1 MILKLYNILKFIYS
15 HPFNLENKL
24 SGVLIFIKWQI
35 NCLLN
40 PYPIIY
46 QFTENA
52 KLIVCK
58 GLTGATGNLY
68 CGLME
73 YNEMGFLL
81 HFLRPADTFVDI
93 GANVGSYTI
102 LASSQVKANSI
113 SIEPIQDTY
122 KTLMDNVLINK
133 VEQNVKAFNIGL
145 GSEISKIHFT
155 KSLDT
160 INHVA
165 TKEEID
171 TIEVQIDTLD
181 NLLMN
186 EQCPSLIKI
195 DVEGYENEV
204 INGAEKT
211 LENQSLKAIIIELNG
226 SGSRYGYDDENIH
239 LKLLQYGFK
248 PYCYNPKGKELKA
261 LKTFG
266 NHNTLYLRD
275 VNFIEERIKSS
286 KRIKVGVKEYL
297 V

>member
-1 MILKLYNILKFIYS
+1 MFRLFRALKFIFI
-15 HPFNLENKL
+15 HPFNSDNKINA
-24 SGVLIFIKWQI
+24 LINFFKWQLS
-35 NCLLN
+35 CLLN

-46 QFTENA
+46 NFTENS
-52 KLIVCK
+52 KLIITK
-58 GLTGATGNLY
+58 GLAGATGNLY

-113 SIEPIQDTY
+113 SIEPLQDTF
-122 KTLMDNVLINK
+122 KKLIDNILINK
-133 VEQNVKAFNIGL
+133 VEKNVKACNIGL

-171 TIEVQIDTLD
+171 TIEVKIDTLD

-248 PYCYNPKGKELKA
+248 PYCYNPKVKELKA

>member
-1 MILKLYNILKFIYS
+1 MFRLFRALKFIFI
-15 HPFNLENKL
+15 HPFNSDNK
-24 SGVLIFIKWQI
+24 INAIINFFKWQLS
-35 NCLLN
+35 CLLN

-46 QFTENA
+46 DFTENS
-52 KLIVCK
+52 KLIITK
-58 GLTGATGNLY
+58 GLAGATGNLY

-81 HFLRPADTFVDI
+81 HFLKPADTFVDI
-93 GANVGSYTI
+93 GANIGSYTI

-113 SIEPIQDTY
+113 SIEPLQETFKKLI
-122 KTLMDNVLINK
+122 DNILINK

-145 GSEISKIHFT
+145 GSEIGKIHFT
-155 KSLDT
+155 QSLDT

-171 TIEVQIDTLD
+171 TIEVKIDTLD

-204 INGAEKT
+204 INGAEKI

>member
-1 MILKLYNILKFIYS
+1 MFRLFRALKFIFI
-15 HPFNLENKL
+15 HPFNSDNK
-24 SGVLIFIKWQI
+24 INAIINFFKWQLS
-35 NCLLN
+35 CLLN

-46 QFTENA
+46 NFTENS
-52 KLIVCK
+52 KLIITK
-58 GLTGATGNLY
+58 GLAGATGNLY

-81 HFLRPADTFVDI
+81 HFLKPADTFVDI
-93 GANVGSYTI
+93 GANIGSYTI

-113 SIEPIQDTY
+113 SIEPLQETFKKLI
-122 KTLMDNVLINK
+122 DNILINK

-145 GSEISKIHFT
+145 GSEIGKIHFT
-155 KSLDT
+155 QSLDT

-171 TIEVQIDTLD
+171 TIEVKIDTLD

-195 DVEGYENEV
+195 DVGGYENEV

-226 SGSRYGYDDENIH
+226 SGSSYGYDDENIH

>member
-1 MILKLYNILKFIYS
+1 MILKLYSILKFIYS
-15 HPFNLENKL
+15 HPFNSVNKL
-24 SGVLIFIKWQI
+24 NGVLIFIKWQI

-40 PYPIIY
+40 PYLIIY

-52 KLIVCK
+52 KLIVGK

-81 HFLRPADTFVDI
+81 HFLRRADTFVDI

-171 TIEVQIDTLD
+171 TIEVKIDTLD

-211 LENQSLKAIIIELNG
+211 LGNQSLKAIIIELNG

-286 KRIKVGVKEYL
+286 KRIKVGVKKYL

>member
-1 MILKLYNILKFIYS
+1 MFRLFRALKFIFI
-15 HPFNLENKL
+15 HPFNSDNK
-24 SGVLIFIKWQI
+24 INAIINFFKWQLS
-35 NCLLN
+35 CLLN

-46 QFTENA
+46 NFTENS
-52 KLIVCK
+52 KLIITK
-58 GLTGATGNLY
+58 GLAGATGNLY

-81 HFLRPADTFVDI
+81 HFLKPADTFVDI
-93 GANVGSYTI
+93 GANIGSYTI

-113 SIEPIQDTY
+113 SIEPLQETFKKLI
-122 KTLMDNVLINK
+122 DNILINK

-145 GSEISKIHFT
+145 GSEIGKIHFT
-155 KSLDT
+155 QSLDT

-171 TIEVQIDTLD
+171 TIEVKIDTLD

-204 INGAEKT
+204 INGAEKI

-286 KRIKVGVKEYL
+286 KRIKVGVNEYL

>member
-1 MILKLYNILKFIYS
+1 MILYNILKYIYS
-15 HPFNLENKL
+15 HPFNSENKI
-24 SGVLIFIKWQI
+24 SGVLNFFKWQI
-35 NCLLN
+35 NCFLN

-46 QFTENA
+46 QYTENA

-73 YNEMGFLL
+73 FNDMAFLL
-81 HFLRPADTFVDI
+81 HFLRRTDLFIDI
-93 GANVGSYTI
+93 GANIGAYTL
-102 LASSQVKANSI
+102 LASSEIKANSI
-113 SIEPIQDTY
+113 SIEPLEDTFLI
-122 KTLMDNVLINK
+122 LMDNIYINNI
-133 VEQNVKAFNIGL
+133 QDNVKAYNIGL
-145 GSEISKIHFT
+145 GSKISKTHFT

-171 TIEVQIDTLD
+171 TIEVKIDTLD

-204 INGAEKT
+204 INGAKKT

-248 PYCYNPKGKELKA
+248 PYCYNPNGKELKA

>member
-1 MILKLYNILKFIYS
+1 MFRLFRALKFIFI
-15 HPFNLENKL
+15 HPFNSDNKINA
-24 SGVLIFIKWQI
+24 LINFFKWQLS
-35 NCLLN
+35 CLLN

-46 QFTENA
+46 NFTENS
-52 KLIVCK
+52 KLIITK
-58 GLTGATGNLY
+58 GLAGATGNLY

-113 SIEPIQDTY
+113 SIEPLQDTF
-122 KTLMDNVLINK
+122 KKLIDNILINK
-133 VEQNVKAFNIGL
+133 VEKNVKACNIGL

-171 TIEVQIDTLD
+171 TIEVKIDTLD

-204 INGAEKT
+204 INGEEKT
-211 LENQSLKAIIIELNG
+211 L
-226 SGSRYGYDDENIH
+226 
-239 LKLLQYGFK
+239 
-248 PYCYNPKGKELKA
+248 
-261 LKTFG
+261 
-266 NHNTLYLRD
+266 
-275 VNFIEERIKSS
+275 
-286 KRIKVGVKEYL
+286 
-297 V
+297 

>member
-1 MILKLYNILKFIYS
+1 
-15 HPFNLENKL
+15 
-24 SGVLIFIKWQI
+24 
-35 NCLLN
+35 
-40 PYPIIY
+40 
-46 QFTENA
+46 
-52 KLIVCK
+52 
-58 GLTGATGNLY
+58 
-68 CGLME
+68 
-73 YNEMGFLL
+73 
-81 HFLRPADTFVDI
+81 
-93 GANVGSYTI
+93 
-102 LASSQVKANSI
+102 
-113 SIEPIQDTY
+113 
-122 KTLMDNVLINK
+122 MDNVLINK

-171 TIEVQIDTLD
+171 TIEVKIDTLD

-195 DVEGYENEV
+195 DVEGYENQV

-261 LKTFG
+261 LETFG

>member
-1 MILKLYNILKFIYS
+1 MFRLFRALKFIFI
-15 HPFNLENKL
+15 HPFNSDNK
-24 SGVLIFIKWQI
+24 INAIINFFKWQLS
-35 NCLLN
+35 CLLN

-46 QFTENA
+46 QFTENT

-81 HFLRPADTFVDI
+81 HFLRRADTFVDI
-93 GANVGSYTI
+93 GANIGSYTI

-113 SIEPIQDTY
+113 SIEPLQETFKKLI
-122 KTLMDNVLINK
+122 DNILINK

-145 GSEISKIHFT
+145 GSEIGKIHFT
-155 KSLDT
+155 QSLDT

-171 TIEVQIDTLD
+171 TIEVKIDTLD

>member
-1 MILKLYNILKFIYS
+1 MFRLFRVLKFIFI
-15 HPFNLENKL
+15 HPFNSDNK
-24 SGVLIFIKWQI
+24 INAIINFFKWQLS
-35 NCLLN
+35 CLLN

-46 QFTENA
+46 NFTENS
-52 KLIVCK
+52 KLIITK
-58 GLTGATGNLY
+58 GLAGATGNLY

-81 HFLRPADTFVDI
+81 HFLKPADTFVDI
-93 GANVGSYTI
+93 GANIGSYTI

-113 SIEPIQDTY
+113 SIEPLQETFKKLI
-122 KTLMDNVLINK
+122 DNILINK

-145 GSEISKIHFT
+145 GSEIGKIHFT
-155 KSLDT
+155 QSLDT

-171 TIEVQIDTLD
+171 TIEVKIDTLD

-248 PYCYNPKGKELKA
+248 PYCYNPKGKQLKA

>member
-1 MILKLYNILKFIYS
+1 MFRLFRALKFIFI
-15 HPFNLENKL
+15 HPFNSDNK
-24 SGVLIFIKWQI
+24 INAIINFFKWQLS
-35 NCLLN
+35 CLLN

-46 QFTENA
+46 NFTENS
-52 KLIVCK
+52 KLIITK
-58 GLTGATGNLY
+58 GLAGATGNLY

-81 HFLRPADTFVDI
+81 HFLKPADTFVDI
-93 GANVGSYTI
+93 GANIGSYTI

-113 SIEPIQDTY
+113 SIEPLQETFKKLI
-122 KTLMDNVLINK
+122 DNILINK

-145 GSEISKIHFT
+145 GSEIGKIHFT
-155 KSLDT
+155 QSLDT

-171 TIEVQIDTLD
+171 TIEVKIDTLD

-248 PYCYNPKGKELKA
+248 PYCYNPKGKQLKA

>member
-1 MILKLYNILKFIYS
+1 MPK
-15 HPFNLENKL
+15 PENPLNVSL
-24 SGVLIFIKWQI
+24 SLWFGIFKWQI
-35 NCLLN
+35 NCFLN

-46 QFTENA
+46 QYTENA
-52 KLIVCK
+52 KLIVRK

-73 YNEMGFLL
+73 FNDMAFLL
-81 HFLRPADTFVDI
+81 HFLRRTDLFIDI
-93 GANVGSYTI
+93 GANIGAYTL
-102 LASSQVKANSI
+102 LASSEIKANSI
-113 SIEPIQDTY
+113 SIEPLEDTFLI
-122 KTLMDNVLINK
+122 LMDNIYINNI
-133 VEQNVKAFNIGL
+133 QDNVKAYNIGL
-145 GSEISKIHFT
+145 GSKISKTHFT

-165 TKEEID
+165 TKNERN

-181 NLLMN
+181 NILIN
-186 EQCPSLIKI
+186 EQCPALIKI

-204 INGAEKT
+204 INGASKT
-211 LENQSLKAIIIELNG
+211 LENNKLKAIIIELNG
-226 SGSRYGYDDENIH
+226 SGSRYGFDDENIH

-248 PYCYNPKGKELKA
+248 PYCYNPKVKELKA
-261 LKTFG
+261 LKTFV

-275 VNFIEERIKSS
+275 VNFVEERIKNS

>member
-1 MILKLYNILKFIYS
+1 MFRLFRALKFIII
-15 HPFNLENKL
+15 HPFNSDNK
-24 SGVLIFIKWQI
+24 INAIINFFKWQLS
-35 NCLLN
+35 CLLN

-46 QFTENA
+46 NFTENS
-52 KLIVCK
+52 KLIITK
-58 GLTGATGNLY
+58 GLAGATGNLY

-81 HFLRPADTFVDI
+81 HFLKPADTFVDI
-93 GANVGSYTI
+93 GANIGSYTI

-113 SIEPIQDTY
+113 SIEPLQETFKKLI
-122 KTLMDNVLINK
+122 DNILINK

-145 GSEISKIHFT
+145 GSEIGKIHFT
-155 KSLDT
+155 QSLDT

-171 TIEVQIDTLD
+171 TIEVKIDTLD

>member
-1 MILKLYNILKFIYS
+1 MKYIYS
-15 HPFNLENKL
+15 HPFNSENKIG
-24 SGVLIFIKWQI
+24 GVLNFFKWQI
-35 NCLLN
+35 NCFLN

-46 QFTENA
+46 QYTENA
-52 KLIVCK
+52 KLIVRK

-73 YNEMGFLL
+73 FNDMAFLL
-81 HFLRPADTFVDI
+81 HFLRRTDLFIDI
-93 GANVGSYTI
+93 GANIGAYTL
-102 LASSQVKANSI
+102 LASSEIKANSI
-113 SIEPIQDTY
+113 SIEPLEDTFLI
-122 KTLMDNVLINK
+122 LMDNIYINNI
-133 VEQNVKAFNIGL
+133 QDNVKAYNIGL
-145 GSEISKIHFT
+145 GSKISKTHFT

-165 TKEEID
+165 TKNERN

-181 NLLMN
+181 NILIN
-186 EQCPSLIKI
+186 EQCPALIKI

-204 INGAEKT
+204 INGASKT
-211 LENQSLKAIIIELNG
+211 LGNNKLKAIIIELNG
-226 SGSRYGYDDENIH
+226 SGSRYGFDDENIH

-248 PYCYNPKGKELKA
+248 PYWYNPKVKELKA

-275 VNFIEERIKSS
+275 VNFVEERIKNS

>member
-1 MILKLYNILKFIYS
+1 MFRLFRALKFIFI
-15 HPFNLENKL
+15 HPFNSDNK
-24 SGVLIFIKWQI
+24 INAIINFFKWQLS
-35 NCLLN
+35 CLLN

-46 QFTENA
+46 NFTENS
-52 KLIVCK
+52 KLIITK
-58 GLTGATGNLY
+58 GLAGATGNLY

-81 HFLRPADTFVDI
+81 HFLKPADTFVDI
-93 GANVGSYTI
+93 GANIGSYTI

-113 SIEPIQDTY
+113 SIEPLQETFKKLI
-122 KTLMDNVLINK
+122 DNILINK

-145 GSEISKIHFT
+145 GSEIGKIHFT
-155 KSLDT
+155 QSLDT

-171 TIEVQIDTLD
+171 TIEVKIDTLD

>member
-1 MILKLYNILKFIYS
+1 MFRLFRALKFLFI
-15 HPFNLENKL
+15 HPFNSDNKINA
-24 SGVLIFIKWQI
+24 LINFFKWQLS
-35 NCLLN
+35 CLLN

-46 QFTENA
+46 NFTENS
-52 KLIVCK
+52 KLIITK
-58 GLTGATGNLY
+58 GLAGATGNLY

-113 SIEPIQDTY
+113 SIEPLQDTF
-122 KTLMDNVLINK
+122 KKLIDNILINK
-133 VEQNVKAFNIGL
+133 VEKNVKACNIGL

-171 TIEVQIDTLD
+171 TIEVKIDTLD

-226 SGSRYGYDDENIH
+226 SGLRYGFDDENIH

-248 PYCYNPKGKELKA
+248 PYCYNPKAKELKA

-286 KRIKVGVKEYL
+286 KRIKVGVKESL